1 MILDSAG
8 FAHRGDQRIA
18 SVSTQAKPN
27 YSMKSKAATDNRDLR
42 DLRWCAGLNSW
53 KASEVS

>member
-18 SVSTQAKPN
+18 SVTMQAKLN
-27 YSMKSKAATDNRDLR
+27 YSMKLKAATDNRALP
-42 DLRWCAGLNSW
+42 
-53 KASEVS
+53 